1 TSIDV
6 PDISP
11 YPTPPPPSQF
21 FAAKQYTTVATDA
34 RPLSPLPPRHY
45 DFENQDA
52 VGKKAEAYDVLLA
65 GLKQHLHDKGERMSE
80 EGWSVIGEAEGE
92 DEEEEE
98 EEDSRDHEEEIDML
112 VDEEEDERV
121 NAKVVGTM
129 NADGPERDES
139 APSAEINNEESLPS
153 PIVRRYVDDFIESAS
168 KLATT
173 HDDENGD
180 NMEDEEVQSPSPPGA
195 LAAADMSSMNSRSSS
210 SEGSLSNTCREEDEE
225 GYVVAPPSKPAV
237 PAPPDYDTFFKD
249 LEARKKA
256 REVGAFPSPPPSAS
270 LSPSPQ
276 PSISAESSTMTSR
289 RVVDVSISTPRW
301 WSCWGSRS
309 KW

>member
-11 YPTPPPPSQF
+11 YPTPPPPPQF
-21 FAAKQYTTVATDA
+21 LAPKQYTTVATDA
-34 RPLSPLPPRHY
+34 RPLSPPPPRHY
-45 DFENQDA
+45 DFENKDA

-65 GLKQHLHDKGERMSE
+65 GLKQRLHEKGERMSE

-92 DEEEEE
+92 DEDEEA

-112 VDEEEDERV
+112 VDEEEDEGM

-129 NADGPERDES
+129 NNDGPERDKS
-139 APSAEINNEESLPS
+139 APTVEINNEESLAS
-153 PIVRRYVDDFIESAS
+153 PIVRRYVDDFIESES

-180 NMEDEEVQSPSPPGA
+180 NMEDEEVQSPSPPGV
-195 LAAADMSSMNSRSSS
+195 LAAADISSMNSRSSS
-210 SEGSLSNTCREEDEE
+210 SEGSMSKTCREEDEE
-225 GYVVAPPSKPAV
+225 GDVVAPPSKPAV
-237 PAPPDYDTFFKD
+237 PGPPDYDTFFKD

-256 REVGAFPSPPPSAS
+256 REVGALPSPTPSAS
-270 LSPSPQ
+270 LSFSPQ
-276 PSISAESSTMTSR
+276 PSISAESSTMTLKR
-289 RVVDVSISTPRW
+289 DVISESSPAKVPTPPLAP
-301 WSCWGSRS
+301 
-309 KW
+309 